1 MRKSIIKIVSICL
14 VLLISFALFALPIFN
29 IDTNYLEEKY
39 QDKIIDIKENY
50 DPYADISHV
59 FTKETFDKAN
69 GNKIELDEDVKASFE
84 VTYTGTYEDTPE
96 GVKLDKSFKLE
107 TTDVSNFFRLS
118 IWAAGEGTKIIVSV
132 NDKEIETVE
141 LTKEMTKY
149 VIDTEMTESAN
160 LEIYFTSASTLHRIK
175 INELIPA
182 SEEEAYENAKGTL
195 VSRIILFAGLINNHP
210 NNIDVENKDIA
221 VTDVEFGNILDG
233 VDFFNLF
240 NMAIRDIRYD
250 FSVIKEIFEVN
261 KEVDLPFS
269 ASFEYYQEMR
279 FCPFVSILVF
289 ISGLAILGSLG
300 YIVVSF
306 VIDLI
311 LKKEKTNMLIAS
323 FIALGGMM
331 VILNIST
338 FFGPSFFNDTHN
350 IATEYRIFF
359 FEIASATPSL
369 YTAVALIAGLAIVN
383 YVDIVVEYI
392 NPNTFTALKQGRTKF
407 VVFTALLVV
416 MIILV
421 VLGLIIR

>member
-1 MRKSIIKIVSICL
+1 MRKSIFKIVSICL
-14 VLLISFALFALPIFN
+14 VVLTSFALFALPIFN

-39 QDKIIDIKENY
+39 QDKIIEIKENH

-107 TTDVSNFFRLS
+107 TTDLSNFFRLS
-118 IWAAGEGTKIIVSV
+118 IWAAGEGTKIIVSA

-141 LTKEMTKY
+141 LSENVEKY
-149 VIDTEMTESAN
+149 VIETEMVESAN

-182 SEEEAYENAKGTL
+182 SDEEAYEDAKGTL

-210 NNIDVENKDIA
+210 DNIDVANKNIA
-221 VTDVEFGNILDG
+221 VSEVEFTNILDG

-250 FSVIKEIFEVN
+250 FSVIQEIFEVN
-261 KEVDLPFS
+261 KEVEVPFS
-269 ASFEYYQEMR
+269 ALLNYYIEMR

-289 ISGLAILGSLG
+289 ISALAVLGALG

-311 LKKEKTNMLIAS
+311 LKKDKTNILIAS
-323 FIALGGMM
+323 FVALGGMM

-338 FFGPSFFNDTHN
+338 FFGPSFFNGTHN

-369 YTAVALIAGLAIVN
+369 YTAVALIVTIACLN
-383 YVDIVVEYI
+383 YADVVIEYI
-392 NPNTFTALKQGRTKF
+392 NPNTFSALKQGRTKF
-407 VVFTALLVV
+407 VICTALIAV

-421 VLGLIIR
+421 ILGLIIK